1 MTRPDVIVKS
11 KSVKAHKCLRAQYS
25 RHSEALVKVVH
36 AVVRSCDAQQRRGT
50 LNIPVVRH
58 ATTSTTI
65 MAAAEEEA
73 SLKLEA
79 KLENQ
84 IKWSILFNIMQL
96 KKYLTYSEIL
106 EKSEQE
112 FHCWEK
118 LFLRIFLG
126 NRDFHRGIAPRSFV
140 KSGIEANELSLRYL
154 MVVFLFPPTAY
165 TSLGQVAWPIS

>member
-1 MTRPDVIVKS
+1 MQ
-11 KSVKAHKCLRAQYS
+11 AQYL
-25 RHSEALVKVVH
+25 RHSEALVKAAVH

-84 IKWSILFNIMQL
+84 IKWSILFNIM
-96 KKYLTYSEIL
+96 
-106 EKSEQE
+106 
-112 FHCWEK
+112 
-118 LFLRIFLG
+118 
-126 NRDFHRGIAPRSFV
+126 
-140 KSGIEANELSLRYL
+140 
-154 MVVFLFPPTAY
+154 
-165 TSLGQVAWPIS
+165 